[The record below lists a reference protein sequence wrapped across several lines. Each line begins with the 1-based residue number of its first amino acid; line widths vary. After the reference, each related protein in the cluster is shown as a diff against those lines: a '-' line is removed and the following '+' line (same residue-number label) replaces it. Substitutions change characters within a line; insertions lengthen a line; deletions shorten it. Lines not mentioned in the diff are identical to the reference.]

1 MGEIVVLSKKSRFG
15 LWAAPLLAIP
25 FLWLPMSAGADGKK
39 EDHEHGRDRPTVCER
54 TAATMYRACLYDVG
68 DNLHTWVA
76 NCSNIA
82 DRTAREACRDEAR
95 GARSEETES
104 CGDVLEARRDA
115 CDLLGEYRYD
125 PDPLIDPTITF
136 IDPDEIFDGEDGTYQ
151 PNPYV
156 SLLAGHTYVLRAGE
170 DGEETVVV
178 HVTEDTREIEGVLC
192 RVVLDIVLEGSDE
205 DGELEYEAVEVTEDL
220 FAQDDMSNVYYCGE
234 VSQDFEDGLLRS
246 LDGSFEAGYEFAK
259 AGILIRANPVVGDAD
274 RQEFSLGEAED
285 IIQYVDLA
293 AAPSEEEGGDNEVFP
308 CEPGNCLKTLE
319 FAPIEPAGSEF
330 KYYLPDVG
338 FVLGVSMEDGEFTG
352 ERDEL
357 ACVGDSLDV
366 LEDCEP
372 AVPDPDALLGALCSL
387 APDSF
392 CADD

>member
-1 MGEIVVLSKKSRFG
+1 MT
-15 LWAAPLLAIP
+15 
-25 FLWLPMSAGADGKK
+25 AGADGKK
-39 EDHEHGRDRPTVCER
+39 FDHENGRDRPTVCER
-54 TAATMYRACLYDVG
+54 TATTMYRACLYDVG
-68 DNLHTWVA
+68 DDLYTWVA
-76 NCSNIA
+76 NCNNIG
-82 DRTAREACRDEAR
+82 DRSARAACWDEAR
-95 GARSEETES
+95 GSRSEESES
-104 CGDVLEARRDA
+104 CRDVLEARRDA

-125 PDPLIDPTITF
+125 PDPLLDPSIAF

-178 HVTEDTREIEGVLC
+178 HVTEDNREIEGVLC
-192 RVVLDIVLEGSDE
+192 RVVLDIVLEGSDD

-220 FAQDDMSNVYYCGE
+220 FAQDEMSNVYYCGE
-234 VSQDFEDGLLRS
+234 VSQEFEDGVLRS

-259 AGILIRANPVVGDAD
+259 AGLLIQANPAVGDAH

-293 AAPSEEEGGDNEVFP
+293 TAPTEDEGGDNEDFS

-319 FAPIEPAGSEF
+319 FAPIEPEGSEF

-366 LEDCEP
+366 LEDCGP
-372 AVPDPDALLGALCSL
+372 AVPDPEALLDALCSL
-387 APDSF
+387 APDTF
-392 CADD
+392 CAEE